1 MNSEQW
7 QRVRQLLDEAIALDP
22 AKRGHYLDHA
32 CDGEGEMR
40 REVESL
46 LSSHERAGTGF
57 LETPAVDLQQCQ
69 PAARKRVGSRIGAYD
84 ILEEIGHGGMG
95 EVYRSA
101 RADGQFTKDVAV
113 KFVRGGFDTAA
124 VIERFRHER
133 QILAS
138 LEHPNIARLLD
149 GGTTDDGI
157 PYLVMELVKGMPI
170 DEYCRT
176 CRLDVPSRLSL
187 FLQVCSAVQ
196 YAHQRLVIHRDIKP
210 SNILVTEEGVP
221 KLLDF
226 GIAKILDP
234 AASSETTLT
243 PLTPEYAS
251 PEQIRGEP
259 ITTATDVYSLGVVL
273 YKLLTGHSPYPEST
287 RTPHEF
293 ALVICQRE
301 PERPSTVIS
310 AAGMKAESSL
320 KKEAALQSPEALGIS
335 PEDSLARLR
344 RQLRGDLDA
353 IVLKALRKEPQR
365 RYASVEQLAEDIRR
379 HQDGLPITATK
390 GSWSYRAQ
398 KFAVRHKLGV
408 AATALVLIA
417 VLGGV
422 AATVREARIAAANER
437 RAEQRFND
445 VRKLANSLMFEIHDS
460 IRDLPGS
467 TPARRLL
474 VTRALE
480 YLDSLSAQSKGDV
493 SLQKELAAAYERV
506 GDVLGYP
513 YAANL
518 GDKPGALQS
527 YRKALAIRESL
538 AVTTPND
545 LQLRSSL
552 VETYYRIA
560 QVLEASGNFAEALEA
575 VRKGWAI
582 TPPIPPGNHDPAV
595 ADQSAGGYYFT
606 AGLQVRT
613 GDLAAARDNYQHA
626 ATIREGALQSYP
638 KHLSLRTHLAADY
651 AGIAQ
656 CSEQEGDL
664 SRAAQMQAM
673 AAAIMDEVSKSNP
686 GNAMVSEYLGEA
698 TNRLATYRKEQ
709 GDLAAALE
717 TYRKAH
723 QIFGD
728 LLAAD
733 PKNSLAK
740 SNFGFSDNGI
750 AQSFLALGKP
760 ASAAKV
766 FREAIASFE
775 EMSPMTT
782 SNRYV
787 RSGLADAYLGLGEVY
802 SALAAGKNI
811 PSNQK
816 REYWEESRSS
826 CQKSLALWNEKEKRR
841 ELESSEHDEAA
852 QVAQCV
858 AKSEAGLGHPA
869 QKQGSPH

>member
-1 MNSEQW
+1 MNPEQW
-7 QRVRQLLDEAIALDP
+7 QRVRRVLDEAIALDP
-22 AKRGHYLDHA
+22 AERSHYLDQA
-32 CDGEGEMR
+32 CDGDHELR
-40 REVESL
+40 LEVESL
-46 LSSHERAGTGF
+46 LSSHERAGTSF
-57 LETPAVDLQQCQ
+57 LETPAVDLPQSQ
-69 PAARKRVGSRIGAYD
+69 PATRKRVGSRIGAYD

-95 EVYRSA
+95 EVYRAS

-113 KFVRGGFDTAA
+113 KLVRGGFDTRV

-133 QILAS
+133 QILAG

-149 GGTTDDGI
+149 GGTSDDGI
-157 PYLVMELVKGMPI
+157 PYLVMELVKGMPL

-176 CRLDVPSRLSL
+176 HRLDVSSRLKL

-210 SNILVTEEGVP
+210 GNILATEEGVP

-234 AASSETTLT
+234 SASSETTVS

-273 YKLLTGHSPYPEST
+273 YKLLTGHSPYPENT

-293 ALVICQRE
+293 ARAICERE
-301 PERPSTVIS
+301 PERPSTAILK
-310 AAGMKAESSL
+310 AGMKAEPIL
-320 KKEAALQSPEALGIS
+320 GKEAVIPLPEAYGS
-335 PEDSLARLR
+335 DSLAKLR
-344 RQLRGDLDA
+344 RRLRGDLDL
-353 IVLKALRKEPQR
+353 IVLKALRKEPQG
-365 RYASVEQLAEDIRR
+365 RYASVERMAEDIRR
-379 HQDGLPITATK
+379 HLEGLPVTVRRD
-390 GSWSYRAQ
+390 SWRYRAGR
-398 KFAVRHKLGV
+398 FATRHKLGV
-408 AATALVLIA
+408 TATALVVIA

-422 AATVREARIAAANER
+422 AATVREARIAAANGH

-445 VRKLANSLMFEIHDS
+445 VRKLANSLMFEIHDA

-480 YLDSLSAQSKGDV
+480 YLDTLSAQSKGDV

-527 YRKALAIRESL
+527 YRKALAIREPL
-538 AVTTPND
+538 AVAAPND
-545 LQLRSSL
+545 PQLRSSL

-560 QVLEASGNFAEALEA
+560 QVLEASGNFAEALES
-575 VRKGWAI
+575 VRKARAI
-582 TPPIPPGNHDPAV
+582 TPPMPAGNHDPAV
-595 ADQSAGGYYFT
+595 ADRSAGGYYFT
-606 AGLQVRT
+606 AALQVQT
-613 GDLAAARDNYQHA
+613 GDLAAARDNYQRA
-626 ATIREGALQSYP
+626 AAIREPALQSYP
-638 KHLSLRTHLAADY
+638 DHLPLRTHLAADY
-651 AGIAQ
+651 AGIAK
-656 CSEQEGDL
+656 CSEQEHDL
-664 SRAAQMQAM
+664 PHAVQMQAK
-673 AAAIMDEVSKSNP
+673 AAAILDEASKSNP

-698 TNRLATYRKEQ
+698 TNRLATYRKEL
-709 GDLAAALE
+709 GELAAALE

-750 AQSFLALGKP
+750 AQSLLALGKP
-760 ASAAKV
+760 AAAAKV

-787 RSGLADAYLGLGEVY
+787 RTGLADAYSGLGESH
-802 SALAAGKNI
+802 SALATGKHI

-826 CQKSLALWNEKEKRR
+826 CQKSLALWNEKEKRG
-841 ELESSEHDEAA
+841 ELESSEHNESA

-858 AKSEAGLGHPA
+858 AKGESELRYLGP
-869 QKQGSPH
+869 KQGSPH